1 MTSSL
6 YYRREFNGVNSR
18 KTFISLAPALI
29 ILLLL
34 FPHTSFSKDSVK
46 NKGRSWYLV
55 GTVKNAPATIK
66 TGKQSRDNCVNA
78 SNPLVEYVLRPERCE
93 GTWEIP

>member
-6 YYRREFNGVNSR
+6 YYRREFNGVSAW
-18 KTFISLAPALI
+18 KTLISLAPALI

-34 FPHTSFSKDSVK
+34 FPQTSFSKDSVK

-66 TGKQSRDNCVNA
+66 TGKSKA
-78 SNPLVEYVLRPERCE
+78 GITVLTPRILLLNMC
-93 GTWEIP
+93 